1 MIDPIHLFNGLS
13 FEAQFMLLGKEYVKP
28 DPTI

>member
-13 FEAQFMLLGKEYVKP
+13 FEAQLILLGEEYVKQ